1 MNNRKRYT
9 AKGSMRTTVSLI
21 VLTVVATVLGVLI
34 LKKTAFVDI
43 FFLVI
48 ALASFALVIHSYI
61 YVHNEEER
69 KISVDELVAA
79 AKDGSLEEV
88 FGTGTAAVVSPV
100 GKLRYKDDVM
110 TIGGG
115 EIGELTQKLY
125 DEITGIQWGKRPDP
139 FGWRMKV

>member
-1 MNNRKRYT
+1 MGRHPY
-9 AKGSMRTTVSLI
+9 S
-21 VLTVVATVLGVLI
+21 
-34 LKKTAFVDI
+34 
-43 FFLVI
+43 VI
-48 ALASFALVIHSYI
+48 NVCKHWGYE
-61 YVHNEEER
+61 VEER
-69 KISVDELVAA
+69 RISVDELVAS

-139 FGWRMKV
+139 FNWRMKV